1 MLSPAIRKVLE
12 NSLLFRNIGLE
23 SVEYLLESCTVRAI
37 GEGQA
42 LIDPA
47 AHNGHLYIVLTGQLR
62 VYLGGRELPAHA
74 ILEPGDCAGEL
85 SLIDGQVPSARV
97 IAGRNTEVLSIEHD
111 TLWSLVDNSHGIARN
126 LLAILAGRVRHDNL
140 ALVTTQSRSLEFEQA
155 ASVDALTGLHNRR
168 WMMDAFPR
176 AIQRCQFDG
185 DPLCLIMADIDFF
198 KHFND
203 RHGHLV
209 GDAVLRR
216 VAGQLAGSL
225 RTQDLI
231 ARYGGEEFAVLLPR
245 TGTAEA
251 LEIAHRLRTAA
262 ATTAVFGDGDDE
274 GSGISLSCGVAL
286 LRPGGDFDGLM
297 AAADRALYG
306 AKGAGRNRVELAAE
320 D

>member
-1 MLSPAIRKVLE
+1 MLKPAIRQVLE
-12 NSLLFRNIGLE
+12 KSPLFHHISLE
-23 SVEYLLESCTVRAI
+23 SVEYLLDACNTRCLA
-37 GEGQA
+37 EGQV
-42 LIDPA
+42 LIDPESS
-47 AHNGHLYIVLTGQLR
+47 NGHLYVVLSGQLR
-62 VYLGGRELPAHA
+62 VYLGGRDLPAHA

-97 IAGRNTEVLSIEHD
+97 IAGCATEVLAIGHGI
-111 TLWSLVDNSHGIARN
+111 LWSLVDSSHGIARN

-176 AIQRCQFDG
+176 AIQRCQRDAR
-185 DPLCLIMADIDFF
+185 PLCLIMADIDFF

-203 RHGHLV
+203 RYGHLT

-216 VAGQLAGSL
+216 VAGHLAGSL

-231 ARYGGEEFAVLLPR
+231 ARYGGEEFAVLLPE
-245 TGTAEA
+245 TSTAEA
-251 LEIAHRLRTAA
+251 LEIAHRLRAA
-262 ATTAVFGDGDDE
+262 VATTAIDGEDE
-274 GSGISLSCGVAL
+274 ASAISLSCGVAL
-286 LRPGGDFDGLM
+286 LRPGGDLDGLM
-297 AAADRALYG
+297 AAADRALYR
-306 AKGAGRNRVELAAE
+306 AKATGRNRVELAAE